1 MRYDNYIE
9 TIHQMSSRR
18 ATATTRL
25 HRGVNSS
32 GNTSRYDRHLK
43 DGLMAGQQPLGVS
56 QTLKVSSTTL
66 PRPRNLGAFAW
77 VYTATAQWYCVAEE
91 NTSRFQKHL
100 KVSATT
106 TNQSLGV
113 SQTLKVSSTTLPRE
127 SFAWVSVN
135 PELTNHT
142 MQSCGS
148 DFLSNLNTSR
158 FQKHLKVS
166 ATTTNQSL
174 GVSQTLKVSRS
185 EKTEF
190 ANCRLNLPI
199 DAFKLPIDGL
209 NGRLL
214 LLDCQLSHLN
224 CQLSAQTTRGAVNMG
239 VLEKLTD
246 AGEFAL
252 PPVSASLR
260 TTELAAAWSICNN
273 HAIQSR
279 GSDALE
285 LSETEGY
292 KQVAGS
298 AVVVKPSRFTKHLK
312 VSPVTA
318 FQPLGVFK
326 TLKVSETEHS
336 SVISTKDEERSIAVE
351 LQPTCHLEG
360 GRTERS
366 VATELCSN
374 RFPAY
379 RQAGSS
385 SFGMTDKLATCNLHL
400 ATELLTIKYNNP
412 QSKYWDDRVVNS
424 NFIPD
429 PSPCRELPL
438 QGKPVLNRAGAH
450 PTCSFVGSKL
460 FPLKK
465 GKPCLPAGRWLQPKG
480 SGAALIEKKAHL
492 SKTKTMGTRDNKL
505 FPFFLIS
512 NLATALPKF
521 RDYCVSNRINKPHDA
536 IVRQQRDSHWN
547 ANVLPLLRGG
557 ARRAEGDIVANT
569 NKSSAYET

>member
-174 GVSQTLKVSRS
+174 GVSQTLKVSGA
-185 EKTEF
+185 EKKEF

-214 LLDCQLSHLN
+214 LLE

-279 GSDALE
+279 GSDVLE

-292 KQVAGS
+292 KLVAGS
-298 AVVVKPSRFTKHLK
+298 AVVVKPSRFTKHLT

-336 SVISTKDEERSIAVE
+336 SVISTKDEERSVAVE
-351 LQPTCHLEG
+351 LQPACHLEG

-429 PSPCRELPL
+429 PSPVSRRELPL

-512 NLATALPKF
+512 NLATSLPKF
-521 RDYCVSNRINKPHDA
+521 QDYCVSNRINKPHDA

>member
-1 MRYDNYIE
+1 MAE
-9 TIHQMSSRR
+9 E
-18 ATATTRL
+18 
-25 HRGVNSS
+25 
-32 GNTSRYDRHLK
+32 NTSRFQKHLK
-43 DGLMAGQQPLGVS
+43 VSATTTNQSLGVS
-56 QTLKVSSTTL
+56 QTLKVSSTLL
-66 PRPRNLGAFAW
+66 PRPRNIGAFAW

-336 SVISTKDEERSIAVE
+336 SVISTKDEERSVAVE

-385 SFGMTDKLATCNLHL
+385 SFGMTDKLGTCNLHL
-400 ATELLTIKYNNP
+400 VTELLTIKYNNP

-429 PSPCRELPL
+429 PSPVSRRELPL

-492 SKTKTMGTRDNKL
+492 SKTKFMGTRDNKL

-512 NLATALPKF
+512 SLATALPKF
-521 RDYCVSNRINKPHDA
+521 RGYCVSNRINKPHDA

>member
-9 TIHQMSSRR
+9 TMHHLSSWR
-18 ATATTRL
+18 ATATALPKFREY
-25 HRGVNSS
+25 RVVNSS
-32 GNTSRYDRHLK
+32 GNTSRSDRHLK
-43 DGLMAGQQPLGVS
+43 VGLMAGQQPLGIS
-56 QTLKVSSTTL
+56 QTLKVS
-66 PRPRNLGAFAW
+66 GA
-77 VYTATAQWYCVAEE
+77 
-91 NTSRFQKHL
+91 
-100 KVSATT
+100 
-106 TNQSLGV
+106 
-113 SQTLKVSSTTLPRE
+113 
-127 SFAWVSVN
+127 
-135 PELTNHT
+135 
-142 MQSCGS
+142 
-148 DFLSNLNTSR
+148 
-158 FQKHLKVS
+158 
-166 ATTTNQSL
+166 
-174 GVSQTLKVSRS
+174 

-190 ANCRLNLPI
+190 ANWRLNLPI
-199 DAFKLPIDGL
+199 DAFKLPIVGL

-224 CQLSAQTTRGAVNMG
+224 CQLSGQTANGKVRLPGDDSNHPVGTKNSPGTAQPGRWEQKTARGRLKSLGEQEKQPGDGSIGSVSTSFGPGTAQTTRERLNPARGAVNMG
-239 VLEKLTD
+239 GVEKLTD

-260 TTELAAAWSICNN
+260 KTELAAAWCICNN
-273 HAIQSR
+273 HAILPKFRER
-279 GSDALE
+279 GSDGSSDFMGEKRSCYETSTLFQNVEMEYEHFSSWLGGVLPVKSGGRWLTEEESMSGEGISAPLHRCKRGPLLLKKE
-285 LSETEGY
+285 EKFKPVVASVLS
-292 KQVAGS
+292 
-298 AVVVKPSRFTKHLK
+298 SRRAPKLR
-312 VSPVTA
+312 
-318 FQPLGVFK
+318 G
-326 TLKVSETEHS
+326 
-336 SVISTKDEERSIAVE
+336 EERSVAVE

-374 RFPAY
+374 RFLT
-379 RQAGSS
+379 
-385 SFGMTDKLATCNLHL
+385 SFGMTDELATCNLHL

-492 SKTKTMGTRDNKL
+492 SKTKFMGTGDNEL

-521 RDYCVSNRINKPHDA
+521 RDYCVCNRINKPHESPE
-536 IVRQQRDSHWN
+536 ISGVRQQQDSHWN

-557 ARRAEGDIVANT
+557 ARRAEGYIVANT
-569 NKSSAYET
+569 NKTSAYET